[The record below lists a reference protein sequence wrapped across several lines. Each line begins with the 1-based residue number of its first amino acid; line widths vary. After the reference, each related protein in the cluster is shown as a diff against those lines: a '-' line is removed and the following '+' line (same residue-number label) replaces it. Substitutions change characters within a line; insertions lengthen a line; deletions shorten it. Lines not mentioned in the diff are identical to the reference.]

1 MESIKILAVGFALL
15 LVSCIEAERNEISHP
30 TPDNL
35 PAHGSPVIRLAAVPA
50 ELGAEDLA
58 TWEAVRDALLAGGRV
73 LTSLGRL
80 GTSEDREAPDIF
92 GFEMDVAMDR
102 SGQLVVL
109 DRRNHAVKV
118 FKPTGEHVGSFGR
131 AGPGPGE
138 FLDPQAIEI
147 LSDGRFAVVDRGN
160 RINMYAPTD
169 SGYSYLETHRVEV
182 VPERACSAGDR
193 VFSSGWRMADNTMIH
208 ELPVSPAHAA
218 QHFGRG
224 YESRHWIVQDQLSD
238 GPVACLEHP
247 ARVVLA
253 FERLP
258 VVRSYDADT
267 GTLLWESLLKD
278 YLQPPVVEQ
287 RTPGGQP
294 RVFFSA
300 EGMRDVAV
308 SLTPVDDGH
317 VLLQTMRGEP
327 VPDPSVEPE
336 IQIRSYLIHASSGQ
350 GALISDS
357 LPIIALI
364 TEQHYVATWLLPFPR
379 LEVRSWASR
388 DGTEAQHEFAF
399 LRRRN

>member
-1 MESIKILAVGFALL
+1 MDNIKIVTVGVALM
-15 LVSCIEAERNEISHP
+15 LVSCMDADPKEIVHP
-30 TPDNL
+30 TRENL
-35 PAHGSPVIRLAAVPA
+35 PAPGSPVIRSAAVPA
-50 ELGAEDLA
+50 ELAAEELA
-58 TWEAVRDALLAGGRV
+58 TWEAVRDALLADGRV

-92 GFEMDVAMDR
+92 GFETDVAMDR

-109 DRRNHAVKV
+109 DRRNYAIKV

-138 FLDPQAIEI
+138 FLDPQAIEV

-160 RINMYAPTD
+160 RINMYAPSD
-169 SGYSYLETHRVEV
+169 SGYSFLETHRVEV
-182 VPERACSAGDR
+182 VPEKACSAGDR

-208 ELPVSPAHAA
+208 EVPISPAHAA

-253 FERLP
+253 FARLP
-258 VVRSYDADT
+258 VVRSYDANT
-267 GTLLWESLLKD
+267 GTLLWESLLED

-287 RTPGGQP
+287 RRPEGQP
-294 RVFFSA
+294 RVFFPA
-300 EGMRDVAV
+300 EGERDMTV
-308 SLTPVDDGH
+308 SLTPVDDSH

-327 VPDPSVEPE
+327 VPDRSVEPE

-350 GALISDS
+350 GALISDT
-357 LPIIALI
+357 LPVIALI

-379 LEVRSWASR
+379 LEVRRWASR
-388 DGTEAQHEFAF
+388 DGAAAQHESDS
-399 LRRRN
+399 

>member
-1 MESIKILAVGFALL
+1 MENIKTVTVGAALM
-15 LVSCIEAERNEISHP
+15 LVSCINADPREISHP
-30 TPDNL
+30 TPEFL
-35 PAHGSPVIRLAAVPA
+35 PAPGSPVIRSAPVPA
-50 ELGAEDLA
+50 ELASEELA
-58 TWEAVRDALLAGGRV
+58 TWGAIRDALLAGGQV
-73 LTSLGRL
+73 LTSLGRI
-80 GTSEDREAPDIF
+80 GTSDDREAPDIF

-109 DRRNHAVKV
+109 DRRNYAVKV
-118 FKPTGEHVGSFGR
+118 FTPTGEYVGGFGR
-131 AGPGPGE
+131 AGEGPGE

-147 LSDGRFAVVDRGN
+147 LSDERLAVVDRGN
-160 RINMYAPTD
+160 RINMYAPSD
-169 SGYSYLETHRVEV
+169 SGYSYLETHRVEM
-182 VPERACSAGDR
+182 VPESACSAGDR

-208 ELPVSPAHAA
+208 EVPIAPGQATR
-218 QHFGRG
+218 HFGRG
-224 YESRHWIVQDQLSD
+224 YESEHWIVRNQLSD
-238 GPVACLEHP
+238 GPIACLEHP

-258 VVRSYDADT
+258 VVRSYDANT

-287 RTPGGQP
+287 RRPEGQP

-300 EGMRDVAV
+300 EGKRDMIV
-308 SLTPVDDGH
+308 SLTPVDDSH

-327 VPDPSVEPE
+327 VPDRSVEPE

-350 GALISDS
+350 GALISDT

-379 LEVRSWASR
+379 LEVGRWASR
-388 DGTEAQHEFAF
+388 DGVAAQHESDS
-399 LRRRN
+399 